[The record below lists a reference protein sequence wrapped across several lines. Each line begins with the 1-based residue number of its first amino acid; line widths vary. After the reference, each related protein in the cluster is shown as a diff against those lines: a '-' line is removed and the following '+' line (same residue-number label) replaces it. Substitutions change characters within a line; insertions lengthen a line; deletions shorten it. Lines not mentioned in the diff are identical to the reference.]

1 MTDRAPFPNKVESER
16 LRAFTDQV
24 DTAAHRR
31 PAIAAIKDTPQ
42 PPAYGEPQRDAIN
55 SLVDGIVRD
64 ITEKITELRG
74 KLDRIEQTVLEGA
87 AETKGRLQDHI
98 RTCIRINDEV
108 VHMADV
114 IRDMTASTH
123 DGHS

>member
-1 MTDRAPFPNKVESER
+1 MNDRPPFPNRSEIER
-16 LRAFTDQV
+16 LRDQV
-24 DTAAHRR
+24 DSAAHRR
-31 PAIAAIKDTPQ
+31 PAIAAVKETPP

-64 ITEKITELRG
+64 ITEKISELRG
-74 KLDRIEQTVLEGA
+74 KLDRIEQAVLEGA
-87 AETKGRLQDHI
+87 ADTKARLQDHV
-98 RTCIRINDEV
+98 RTCILINDEV

-114 IRDMTASTH
+114 IRDMTVAHH

>member
-1 MTDRAPFPNKVESER
+1 MNDRMPRPFPNRTELER
-16 LRAFTDQV
+16 LRADV
-24 DTAAHRR
+24 DEAANRR
-31 PAIAAIKDTPQ
+31 PAVAAVKETPN

-64 ITEKITELRG
+64 ITEKIAELRG
-74 KLDRIEQTVLEGA
+74 KLDRIEANVLEGA

-114 IRDMTASTH
+114 IRDMTATHH
-123 DGHS
+123 DGQS